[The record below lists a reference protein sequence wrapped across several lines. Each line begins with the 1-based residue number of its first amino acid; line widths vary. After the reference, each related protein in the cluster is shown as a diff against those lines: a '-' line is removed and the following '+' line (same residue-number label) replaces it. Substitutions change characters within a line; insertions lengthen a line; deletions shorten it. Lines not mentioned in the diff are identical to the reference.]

1 MNFHENPWL
10 NINGF
15 KNNIKVKC
23 LKTLANL
30 KHKKRFKK
38 KKQNN

>member
-23 LKTLANL
+23 FKTLANL
-30 KHKKRFKK
+30 KPKKDLK